1 MGWDDLKGGFRNW
14 LKREF
19 LFLWISGFRGVFC
32 SIIWVSVWKVKRV
45 CFGVRDVFGWC
56 VE

>member
-45 CFGVRDVFGWC
+45 CFGVRDVFGRC